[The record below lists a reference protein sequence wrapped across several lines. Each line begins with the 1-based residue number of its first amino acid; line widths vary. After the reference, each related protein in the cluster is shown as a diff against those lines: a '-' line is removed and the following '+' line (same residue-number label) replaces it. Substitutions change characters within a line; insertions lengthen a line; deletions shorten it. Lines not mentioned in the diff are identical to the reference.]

1 MRRLTIVLILAIF
14 DPEHEAI
21 LETDV
26 SDYAIGACLTQK
38 GNDDKMRIVAYYA
51 RKITGPELNYD
62 IYDKE
67 LLAIVEAL
75 REWRVYLEGAKYLVQ
90 IYIDHK
96 NLLYWTSTKQLN

>member
-1 MRRLTIVLILAIF
+1 MHRLTIAPILAIF
-14 DPEHEAI
+14 DPEYEAI
-21 LETDV
+21 LETNT

-38 GNDDKMRIVAYYA
+38 GNDSKMQTVAYYA

-62 IYDKE
+62 IHDKE

-75 REWRVYLEGAKYLVQ
+75 RKWRVYLEGTKYPIQ
-90 IYIDHK
+90 IYTDHK